1 MLSFSTDEISPS
13 ERFDHWREVR
23 GKSLFGVTIE
33 LDRERRQSFRGRFS
47 AHRLGVATV
56 STMNASSY
64 RISRTT
70 SDIARIQGNSLCIS
84 QQIRGGGWLNLGRGR
99 IERVFDGDYVL
110 GHSDLP
116 YEASPV
122 EMCGFDYS
130 VMKIPVSYDMMLGI
144 DAGDLFLGKVGT
156 RGAASRALV
165 ALYRSLIHPESP
177 DEDRSEDIVHLV
189 RLALLER
196 RRVPGG
202 MPEIRAALRT
212 GLRHAAQ
219 EILLRDLNHQGL
231 SPSSVAREL
240 GISTRQV
247 HVLFEPTG
255 RSFSRTLTAMRLNQ
269 AEIMLKSSPGR
280 SVADIAFA
288 SGFDSLATFYR
299 AFRNAYGLTPVEMRM
314 PMLA

>member
-1 MLSFSTDEISPS
+1 M
-13 ERFDHWREVR
+13 
-23 GKSLFGVTIE
+23 TIE
-33 LDRERRQSFRGRFS
+33 LDRDRRHSFQGRFS

-56 STMNASSY
+56 STMQASSY
-64 RISRTT
+64 RISRTP

-84 QQIRGGGWLNLGRGR
+84 HQIRGGGWLNLGRGR
-99 IERVFDGDYVL
+99 IERVLDGDYGL

-116 YEASPV
+116 YEASPSH
-122 EMCGFDYS
+122 MCGFDYS
-130 VMKIPVSYDMMLGI
+130 VLKIPVSHEMMLGI
-144 DAGDLFLGKVGT
+144 DARDLFLGKVGT
-156 RGAASRALV
+156 RGVVSRALL
-165 ALYRSLIHPESP
+165 ALYRSLI
-177 DEDRSEDIVHLV
+177 RSEGSDEHRSDDIIDIA

-219 EILLRDLNHQGL
+219 EILQRDLDHPGL
-231 SPSSVAREL
+231 SPARVAREL

-255 RSFSRTLTAMRLNQ
+255 RSFSRTLTALRLTT
-269 AEIMLKSSPGR
+269 AESMLRSSPGR

-299 AFRNAYGLTPVEMRM
+299 AFRSAYGLTPVEMRM
-314 PMLA
+314 PAMT